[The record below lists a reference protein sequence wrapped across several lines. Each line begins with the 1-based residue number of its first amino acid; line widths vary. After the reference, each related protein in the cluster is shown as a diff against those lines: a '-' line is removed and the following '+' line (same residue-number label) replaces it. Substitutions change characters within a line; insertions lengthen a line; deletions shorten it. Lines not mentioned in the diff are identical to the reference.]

1 MAIDFGRMIIAGE
14 KSGARFPYEP
24 PVSRLCPLELARSPR
39 ARALGTHPVHLY
51 FDAPGLIEAREI
63 ADGHLADCM
72 MLAFTKG
79 SRVSVPPDTADR
91 RGTTRRTPAGARSGC
106 GILASMVTF
115 RTRGRRWW
123 LGGAIATAL
132 VVSLAAVVLRSMLE
146 HAVRARIESATVR
159 HGMVARIGLLHVG
172 VWPLLRL
179 QGFDLDLGHGVRLHA
194 DMITATWAGRLR
206 LAVRAA
212 TLAGPAGLSV
222 SSPGSAWDM
231 AGILGEDLQLTL
243 VEPQT
248 GLSIRKLPDPVGSV
262 WNVEARGLDVS
273 RLLDV
278 RRDAHPLLDGGIADG
293 RVDLRASTDALRF
306 HVDMGARGA
315 RLGALADNADDEPQ
329 LGAPTDVTIRFDGV
343 WRRPEGTIEIPDV
356 HATLAGAT
364 LSGSIALRELD
375 TDPIVPCRAA
385 GASWDSLRCAPVVP
399 CRAAGASWDSLRC
412 APVMDLALGVQH
424 LDFAQLLGTSGLAV
438 PESLGMAPA
447 GGHDL
452 GSATI
457 DLRVRGRPA
466 DPASLSVSQKINFR
480 PPRQMP
486 PGIVRLRGDF
496 IFSSGDGAGPHR
508 PIDVSPTSPDFIALR
523 DVPPLFVRTLL
534 LAEDTGFY
542 GHRGIDLR
550 ELPVALLTNWS
561 RGGAARG
568 ASTITQQLAKNLFLS
583 RDKQLGRKLQELA
596 ITFLLESALGKDRI
610 LEIYLNIIEWGPDL
624 RGLRPAARHYF
635 GREPQALT
643 PAEMAFLVSIIP
655 GPIKYQSS
663 FAHGTPGPGLRSLID
678 ELLAK
683 LRSVHAIGEEE
694 YMQAL
699 GEPIVVAGGRPPG

>member
-1 MAIDFGRMIIAGE
+1 
-14 KSGARFPYEP
+14 
-24 PVSRLCPLELARSPR
+24 
-39 ARALGTHPVHLY
+39 
-51 FDAPGLIEAREI
+51 
-63 ADGHLADCM
+63 
-72 MLAFTKG
+72 
-79 SRVSVPPDTADR
+79 
-91 RGTTRRTPAGARSGC
+91 
-106 GILASMVTF
+106 MVTF

-123 LGGAIATAL
+123 LGAIAAALVASLTAL
-132 VVSLAAVVLRSMLE
+132 LLRPMLE

-159 HGMVARIGLLHVG
+159 HGVVARIGLVHVG

-179 QGFDLDLGHGVRLHA
+179 EGCDLDLGHGVRLHA
-194 DMITATWAGRLR
+194 DMIAATWPGRLR

-212 TLAGPAGLSV
+212 NLVGPAGVRV
-222 SSPGSAWDM
+222 SSPATAWDM
-231 AGILGEDLQLTL
+231 AGIRGEDLQLTL

-248 GLSIRKLPDPVGSV
+248 GLSIRKLPSPVGTAWS
-262 WNVEARGLDVS
+262 VEARGLDVG

-293 RVDLRASTDALRF
+293 RMDLRASTDEFRF
-306 HVDMGARGA
+306 HVDMSARGA
-315 RLGALADNADDEPQ
+315 RLGALADNAGDEPQ
-329 LGAPTDVTIRFDGV
+329 LGDPTDVTIRFDGA
-343 WRRPEGTIEIPDV
+343 WQRAEGTIEIPEV
-356 HATLAGAT
+356 HGTLAGAD
-364 LSGSIALRELD
+364 LSGSIALRDID
-375 TDPIVPCRAA
+375 TDPIV
-385 GASWDSLRCAPVVP
+385 
-399 CRAAGASWDSLRC
+399 
-412 APVMDLALGVQH
+412 DLALGVRH
-424 LDFAQLLGTSGLAV
+424 LEFAQLLGTSGLAV
-438 PESLGMAPA
+438 PESLGMAL
-447 GGHDL
+447 GGGREL

-457 DLRVRGRPA
+457 DVRVRGRPA
-466 DPASLSVSQKINFR
+466 DPASLAVSQKINFS
-480 PPRQMP
+480 PPRQIP
-486 PGIVRLRGDF
+486 LQISRLRGDF
-496 IFSSGDGAGPHR
+496 VFGSDDGPGPHR
-508 PIDVSPTSPDFIALR
+508 PIDVSLASPDFIALR
-523 DVPPLFVRTLL
+523 DVPPLFVRALL
-534 LAEDTGFY
+534 LSEDAGFY

-550 ELPVALLTNWS
+550 ELPSALLTNWS

-583 RDKQLGRKLQELA
+583 RDKQVGRKLQELA

-643 PAEMAFLVSIIP
+643 PAEMAFLVAIIP

-694 YMQAL
+694 YQQAI